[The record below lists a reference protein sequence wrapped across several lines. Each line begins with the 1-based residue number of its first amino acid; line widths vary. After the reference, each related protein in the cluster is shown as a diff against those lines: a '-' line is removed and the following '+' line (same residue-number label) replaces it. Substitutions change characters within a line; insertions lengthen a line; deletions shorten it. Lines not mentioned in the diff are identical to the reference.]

1 MIKASLL
8 ILAGGFAA
16 QHSRVSP
23 GSDLCYLLLVA
34 SIVMLA
40 HARLRGVGSAALG
53 FALFM
58 LAGQD
63 VIERRL
69 DARFAGD
76 SMLTRVR
83 VVDFPV
89 AAGASLMFVVEPIDD
104 RRLPPRS
111 RVRWF
116 EPPEQAP
123 VIGDVWQLELRL
135 KRPRGYSNPGVFDRE
150 ALLFRQR
157 VHATGYVVN
166 GKRNRRLGGGE
177 LSGIDGFRREFVE
190 RARRAAASEPVAAV
204 LAAIGVGARHG
215 ISDEQWRRYARTGT
229 SHLMAISGLHVG
241 LAAACFS
248 ILGFAVLGVVRLPTN
263 NYRLGLLTGL
273 AAAACYVGV
282 SGWGVPARRAALML
296 AIGVAA
302 VLRRRQVSAAP
313 VLAIAAAAVFI
324 IDPLA
329 AMTPGFHL
337 SFAAVALL
345 AWFARRLGAVRL
357 PAAWW
362 RRLSDGAIALFRVQ
376 VFLFVGLAP
385 LTMLLFQRLAP
396 LSIPVNLFGV
406 PLFGF
411 VTVPAT
417 LFGLLLGG
425 TSEAMAQHALG
436 IAALSIDWLE
446 RLVALADRLRFADM
460 PVARARGLALLALS
474 MPAIWVALPRRWP
487 CRHLAIIGFPA
498 LLLQAPHAPPQGCVD
513 AHVLD
518 VGQGLAVVVQTPTST
533 GLYDTGIAFR
543 GGGTIAEHVVLPF
556 LRARAIRELDWI
568 VVSHAD
574 IDHSGGIGTALDYSP
589 RSPVLLGERLPVE
602 VPQARLCRSGQNWQA
617 DDVRFSVLHPPPG
630 GVETGNNASCVILVE
645 AGAHALLLTGD
656 IEARAERALLR
667 GGSLRSVDAVVV
679 PHHGSLTSSSGP
691 FAARLA
697 PAVAV
702 VPAGFRNR
710 WGFPRQAVADRWRRS
725 GADVL
730 VTGRTGAVS
739 LRLCGQGGIRDVRK
753 DRDERRR
760 FWREAM
766 RGRTRR
772 HAG

>member
-1 MIKASLL
+1 MTKACLL

-23 GSDLCYLLLVA
+23 GSDLCYLAMVA
-34 SIVMLA
+34 SILMLA
-40 HARLRGVGSAALG
+40 HARSRAAGSVLLG

-76 SMLTRVR
+76 SLLTRVR

-89 AAGASLMFVVEPIDD
+89 AAGASLTFVVEPIDD

-123 VIGDVWQLELRL
+123 RIGDVWQLELRL
-135 KRPRGYSNPGVFDRE
+135 KRPRGYSNPGAFDRE

-157 VHATGYVVN
+157 MHATGYVVS
-166 GKRNRRLGGGE
+166 GKRNRRLGSGE
-177 LSGIDGFRREFVE
+177 LSGIDSVRREFVD
-190 RARRAAASEPVAAV
+190 RAHRAAASEPAAAV

-215 ISDEQWRRYARTGT
+215 IADEQWRRYARTGT
-229 SHLMAISGLHVG
+229 SHLVAISGLHVG

-248 ILGFAVLGVVRLPTN
+248 FLAMVLLGIARVPINSF
-263 NYRLGLLTGL
+263 RLGLLTGL
-273 AAAACYVGV
+273 AAAACYVAV
-282 SGWGVPARRAALML
+282 SGWGVPARRALLML
-296 AIGVAA
+296 VIGVAT
-302 VLRRRQVSAAP
+302 VSRRRQADAAP
-313 VLAIAAAAVFI
+313 VLAVTAAAVFI
-324 IDPLA
+324 DDPLA
-329 AMTPGFHL
+329 AMAPGFHL

-345 AWFARRLGAVRL
+345 AWFARRLQVSRA
-357 PAAWW
+357 PASRW
-362 RRLSDGAIALFRVQ
+362 RRLADGALVLLRVQ
-376 VFLFVGLAP
+376 VFLFIGLAP
-385 LTMLLFQRLAP
+385 LTMLLFNRLAP
-396 LSIPVNLFGV
+396 LSIPVNLAGV
-406 PLFGF
+406 PLFSF

-425 TSEAMAQHALG
+425 VSEAMAQPALK
-436 IAALSIDWLE
+436 IAALSIDGLE
-446 RLVALADRLRFADM
+446 RLIVFADGTRVSDL
-460 PVARARGLALLALS
+460 PVARARGLTLIALS

-487 CRHLAIIGFPA
+487 GRHLAIIGLPA
-498 LLLQAPHAPPQGCVD
+498 MLLQAPHAPPPGCAD

-518 VGQGLAVVVQTPTST
+518 VGQGLAVVLQTPSST

-543 GGGTIAEHVVLPF
+543 GGGSIAEHVVLPF
-556 LRARAIRELDWI
+556 LRARAVRNLDWI

-574 IDHSGGIGTALDYSP
+574 IDHSGGIGTVLEYSP
-589 RSPVLLGERLPVE
+589 QSRVLTGEPLAVE
-602 VPQARLCRSGQNWQA
+602 VPGAGRCRSGQRWQE
-617 DDVRFSVLHPPPG
+617 DGVRFSVLHPAPG
-630 GVETGNNASCVILVE
+630 NAGTGNNASCVLLVE
-645 AGAHALLLTGD
+645 IGAHALLLTGD

-667 GGSLRSVDAVVV
+667 NGSLRAVDVVVV

-697 PAVAV
+697 PAIAV

-710 WGFPRQAVADRWRRS
+710 WGFPKQAVVDRWRRS

-739 LRLCGQGGIRDVRK
+739 LRLCARDGIRRVQK
-753 DRDERRR
+753 DRDARRR

-766 RGRTRR
+766 S
-772 HAG
+772 